1 MYEFLS
7 APDDVIAFR
16 CRGKVEQAGLLALLD
31 RIESSIATREKTHL
45 FVEIENFSGF
55 ETDGF
60 ADLTRRSA
68 ALLKQLDRIGRVA
81 VVADQAWIRWA
92 AKLESAVLPHV
103 TYETFESRERE
114 RALAWVKG
122 EETRPHGPAIK
133 VIETSR
139 PDVFG
144 FELDGRATKKELDA
158 LANHFNAK
166 LNAVAGTGPV
176 RMLGR
181 IRSIGG
187 FEMSGL
193 VSQDYFAMKRGF
205 LDRLDRYAVVG
216 GPAWLKAMTTTLAPL
231 FRAELRWF
239 DEDEEE
245 AAWEWLEAEPL
256 AERSL
261 VA

>member
-1 MYEFLS
+1 MYEFLP

-16 CRGKVEQAGLLALLD
+16 CRGKLERAGIEAMMERVEASLD
-31 RIESSIATREKTHL
+31 AHEKTHL
-45 FVEIENFSGF
+45 FVEAEEFSGF
-55 ETDGF
+55 ETEGF
-60 ADLTRRSA
+60 PDLARRSS
-68 ALLKQLDRIGRVA
+68 ALLKRLDRFGRIA

-103 TYETFESRERE
+103 SYETFESRERE

-122 EETRPHGPAIK
+122 EEQRAHGPAIK
-133 VIETSR
+133 LIETSR

-144 FELDGRATKKELDA
+144 FELDGRATRAELDA
-158 LANHFNAK
+158 VADHFNAR
-166 LNAVAGTGPV
+166 LAALGQSGPV

-187 FEMSGL
+187 FEMGGL
-193 VSQDYFAMKRGF
+193 MSQDYFAMKRGF

-216 GPAWLKAMTTTLAPL
+216 GPGWLKSMTRTLGPL
-231 FRAELRWF
+231 FRAEIRWF
-239 DEDEEE
+239 DEDAEDE
-245 AAWEWLEAEPL
+245 AWAWLEAEPL
-256 AERSL
+256 SERTV